1 MIIRKIN
8 QEINKSEK
16 ITYLYRID
24 ISIQKYLIIISILFV
39 NKTEYLKY

>member
-24 ISIQKYLIIISILFV
+24 ISIQKYLIIINILFV